1 MTELNSPAPAPE
13 HAPKPSKSTRRLPI
27 GWVLVALVTG
37 VITGLVGTVMHL
49 NSYWTGSF
57 GIPWGVAVALL
68 IAGLGQWWLGL
79 RTANVLAVGLTGIG
93 QYVTLAVLTLFSRGD
108 LFTVPLNAQTWEF
121 VPHLVIATVVWH
133 VGLLALTIVLMFRIN
148 RTLQRTKAQLATAP
162 STAQPAVGT
171 WQNR

>member
-1 MTELNSPAPAPE
+1 MTELNSPALE
-13 HAPKPSKSTRRLPI
+13 HAPKPSKPTRRLPI
-27 GWVLVALVTG
+27 GWVLVALLTG
-37 VITGLVGTVMHL
+37 VLTGFVGTVMHL

-57 GIPWGVAVALL
+57 GIPWGVVLALL

-108 LFTVPLNAQTWEF
+108 LLTVPLNAETWEF
-121 VPHLVIATVVWH
+121 VPHLVIATVAWH
-133 VGLLALTIVLMFRIN
+133 VGLLALTIVMMIVVN
-148 RTLQRTKAQLATAP
+148 RTLQRAKAQLATAP
-162 STAQPAVGT
+162 STAQPTVST

>member
-1 MTELNSPAPAPE
+1 MTESNSPALG

-27 GWVLVALVTG
+27 GWVLVALLTG
-37 VITGLVGTVMHL
+37 VITGFVGTVMHL

-57 GIPWGVAVALL
+57 GIPWGVALALL

-79 RTANVLAVGLTGIG
+79 RTANILAVGLTGIG
-93 QYVTLAVLTLFSRGD
+93 QYATLAVMTLFSRGD

-133 VGLLALTIVLMFRIN
+133 VGLLVLTIVLMLRIN
-148 RTLQRTKAQLATAP
+148 RTLQRARAQLAAEP
-162 STAQPAVGT
+162 STAQPAVST